1 MSALP
6 QSILTQSAS
15 SIGEEESVIL
25 HCSAKAYVPPPK
37 KCYIYWISPTND
49 QHNVAYE
56 CQKTFTGS
64 ELLALTGALAEVRV
78 RCFYTVDRRGLED
91 ESAPPSDIVT
101 ITVRRGE

>member
-15 SIGEEESVIL
+15 SIGEEESVTL
-25 HCSAKAYVPPPK
+25 HCSAKANGPPPK
-37 KCYIYWISPTND
+37 KCYIYWKSPTNV
-49 QHNVAYE
+49 QHNVANE

-91 ESAPPSDIVT
+91 EPAPHSDIVT